1 MKSSFDFSFTILSL
15 SLLKGIGATFIK
27 KNLAV
32 IKKSHCY
39 SASENAPECLKNLLS
54 LTGKKYTFLETQEA
68 VSKAEDIL
76 AECEAHQ
83 IKFISLVDKDYPQNL
98 FGLNDPPPILFLV
111 GNSSL
116 LKRDAI
122 TIIGTRKPNRNGQV
136 IAERVG
142 SYFASKGWSICNGLA
157 DGIDTFAIKSES
169 GSCLKEVIG
178 VVGSGLDSSSL
189 RSLPKQSVIN
199 IERVLESEGLIVSEI
214 PPSKKQNTFSVVKS
228 CRIQAGLSSGLI
240 LIQSSIEGGSRFTVK
255 AAIDSDRPLGVI
267 YPVKAD
273 IHENDYSAN
282 RMIIEGGLQGLSE
295 FVGLKNGKNSR
306 PKLVVLSG
314 KESYPEFEEVLKS
327 VNKSAINKSFALLP

>member
-1 MKSSFDFSFTILSL
+1 MKSSVDFSFTILSL

-27 KNLAV
+27 KHLAV
-32 IKKSHCY
+32 IKQSPCHSY
-39 SASENAPECLKNLLS
+39 SQNAPECLKKLLS
-54 LTGKKYTFLETQEA
+54 LTSKKYPFSEIQEA

-76 AECEAHQ
+76 SECEAHQ
-83 IKFISLVDKDYPQNL
+83 IKFISLVDEDYPQKL
-98 FGLNDPPPILFLV
+98 FELSDPPPILFLV

-116 LKRDAI
+116 LKRDAV

-142 SYFASKGWSICNGLA
+142 NYFASKGWSICNGLA

-169 GSCLKEVIG
+169 GSCLTEVIG
-178 VVGSGLDSSSL
+178 VVGSGLDSSSF

-199 IERVLESEGLIVSEI
+199 IERVLESDGLIVSEM
-214 PPSKKQNTFSVVKS
+214 PPFKKQNTFSVVKS

-255 AAIDSDRPLGVI
+255 AAIDSNRPLGVI

-273 IHENDYSAN
+273 VHQNDYGAN
-282 RMIIEGGLQGLSE
+282 RIIIEGGLQGLSE
-295 FVGLKNGKNSR
+295 FVGLKNGKNSS
-306 PKLVVLSG
+306 PKVVVLSG
-314 KESYPEFEEVLKS
+314 KESYPEFEEALKS
-327 VNKSAINKSFALLP
+327 ASKSATNKSFALIP